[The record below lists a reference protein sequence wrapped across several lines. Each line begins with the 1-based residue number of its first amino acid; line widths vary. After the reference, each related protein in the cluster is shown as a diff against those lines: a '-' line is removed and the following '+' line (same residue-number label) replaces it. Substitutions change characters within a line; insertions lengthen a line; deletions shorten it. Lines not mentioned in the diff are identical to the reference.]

1 MQSKFHTTVKLIVLV
16 FLILLI
22 PFRISSAVSYNLS
35 APFCVMTGTNIPI
48 NDCIAATLP
57 IAFIAIL
64 LSLAIVALAYTIG
77 KLVEIEGF
85 NRWWKTE
92 LYEVFKSILIL
103 VSIFSVIAIL
113 SGFAAGFIASP
124 SSNVGINI
132 AYIFNAISAQYL
144 QPELENANNA
154 FMGFFGVYE
163 GLSFLK
169 STLVSYYLPLPII
182 PFYTIG
188 SIDSGFSS
196 GFYNSN
202 VVLGASNGF
211 FSDFMDIILIPS
223 MLILQ
228 VQNDILFD
236 LVIFGLGVLLPI
248 GIFLRAMP
256 FLRPLGGSIL
266 ALSMTIS
273 IIYPMLLLFFNFPVS
288 TFLAPIP
295 TVSPSTYVTTCSN
308 SGILGFLSTLMDD
321 AFGFTIG
328 IISSVSTVGSSFS
341 INGVTAAS
349 NSLWCIYPV
358 LNFITS
364 PIYTNLIL
372 QFILFIFDLIIAIVI
387 AQDIARAFGG
397 SLRFG
402 IGRLRLV

>member
-1 MQSKFHTTVKLIVLV
+1 
-16 FLILLI
+16 
-22 PFRISSAVSYNLS
+22 
-35 APFCVMTGTNIPI
+35 
-48 NDCIAATLP
+48 
-57 IAFIAIL
+57 
-64 LSLAIVALAYTIG
+64 
-77 KLVEIEGF
+77 
-85 NRWWKTE
+85 
-92 LYEVFKSILIL
+92 
-103 VSIFSVIAIL
+103 
-113 SGFAAGFIASP
+113 
-124 SSNVGINI
+124 
-132 AYIFNAISAQYL
+132 
-144 QPELENANNA
+144 
-154 FMGFFGVYE
+154 
-163 GLSFLK
+163 
-169 STLVSYYLPLPII
+169 
-182 PFYTIG
+182 
-188 SIDSGFSS
+188 
-196 GFYNSN
+196 
-202 VVLGASNGF
+202 
-211 FSDFMDIILIPS
+211 IILIPS